1 MTLGGRIF
9 CAVLILCA
17 ASIAKCSIAQ
27 QAMTARSAEL
37 LSAADGKMLTEVFG
51 DIDAVCLV
59 PEYTFT
65 ADIVQPLGFKV
76 KKNRYVGELE
86 TGLVVL
92 DGSEED
98 FFLLTTSQ
106 GGAYIG
112 NGCFDPRQHR
122 FEVET
127 IVQPGSGETYRKLAV
142 VKVR

>member
-1 MTLGGRIF
+1 
-9 CAVLILCA
+9 
-17 ASIAKCSIAQ
+17 
-27 QAMTARSAEL
+27 
-37 LSAADGKMLTEVFG
+37 MLTEVFG

-65 ADIVQPLGFKV
+65 ADFVEPFGFKV

-112 NGCFDPRQHR
+112 EGCFDPRQRR

-127 IVQPGSGETYRKLAV
+127 IVHPEAEETYQKLVV